1 MSSPTTRVSIDTRH
15 QVMATLR
22 RLRPLCIHFYNNRRS
37 RAVPSSVQYRAV
49 PDEMDFYRHDLSSSR
64 CASLSSSITIRFFLS
79 YPTQSICRLLLR
91 KHSRDWPCGDCRSD
105 CGKIFCYSC
114 CSAGL
119 FTCKPATGP
128 VWHTKGTFMLWKQS
142 RPSLPCSIF
151 GLPLTCGLLAES
163 AC

>member
-1 MSSPTTRVSIDTRH
+1 MSSPTTRVSIDTR
-15 QVMATLR
+15 QQIMATLR

-105 CGKIFCYSC
+105 CGKISSATAAVRPGSSPASLQRDLSGIRRELLCYGNK
-114 CSAGL
+114 AAL
-119 FTCKPATGP
+119 RYHVPY
-128 VWHTKGTFMLWKQS
+128 
-142 RPSLPCSIF
+142 
-151 GLPLTCGLLAES
+151 LA
-163 AC
+163 CR